1 MFSIKIDNQEIGE
14 IVKVVNVERGS
25 LPTIKNRIKEYSLVD
40 GVRFQG
46 QSYGSREMRISFVVT
61 SDIDEKHEALKK
73 ILSANKVFNVIFG
86 DYPNRYWKCII
97 NGGGTFE
104 KRNGKYATGEIE
116 LLSLYPYSF
125 STGESLARVDGNKL
139 TFTNE
144 GTAEAFPRFEFVA
157 EDNYKMFGFVD
168 KNGNSVQFGYER
180 NENPFIRIGQKFVYD
195 SATNECYVD
204 NKRKYLSEGK
214 PFSIKSGSTTEIATS
229 FFPQNS
235 PPVVKGYVRG
245 AFY

>member
-1 MFSIKIDNQEIGE
+1 MFSIKIDNQEIGD

-25 LPTIKNRIKEYSLVD
+25 LPTIKNRIKEYSIVD

-116 LLSLYPYSF
+116 LLSLHPYSF
-125 STGESLARVDGNKL
+125 STGESQARVDGNKL

-144 GTAEAFPRFEFVA
+144 GTADAFPRFEFVA
-157 EDNYKMFGFVD
+157 EANYTMLGFVD
-168 KNGNSVQFGYER
+168 KNGNSIQFGYAR
-180 NENPFIRIGQKFVYD
+180 NESPFVSIGQKFTYD

-214 PFSIKSGSTTEIATS
+214 PFAIKSGSTTEVAMS
-229 FFPQNS
+229 FFPENHQS
-235 PPVVKGYVRG
+235 SVKGYVRG
-245 AFY
+245 AYY